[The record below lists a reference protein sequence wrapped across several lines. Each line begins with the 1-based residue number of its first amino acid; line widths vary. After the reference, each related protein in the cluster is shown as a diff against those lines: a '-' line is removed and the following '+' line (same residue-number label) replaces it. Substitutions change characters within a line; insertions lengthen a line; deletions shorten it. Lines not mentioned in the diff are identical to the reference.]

1 MKRNVIF
8 HGKMPDPFLKENGTR
23 MTPDEWNCQRDSLR
37 NFIVDFE
44 FGGMPPRPEVVEIE
58 YLNDFRRAEPGHES
72 SNWIRIH
79 AGTRERQI
87 TFCLEMF
94 IPYVDGI
101 SPGGPNGIW
110 MPLTQDEKYPIILTG
125 DGCYTNMD
133 TQVISEI
140 TGRGFIAARFNRLE
154 IASDSG
160 KKRSQGA
167 IYGLYP
173 GDYSAISAWAW
184 GYMVCMDAFEKI
196 SYTDETEVGIT
207 GHSRGGKTVLL
218 AATVD
223 ERIKYVCPNNSGC
236 HGANSHRCE
245 VPAQNGVSRR
255 TETLSDMLNNLNSWM
270 GLKLEPYRNHV
281 EDLPYDMHYFGALI
295 APRYYLQC
303 EGMQDYWINPIGA
316 WQNFMA
322 VKECYKYLGCED
334 HAGAWF
340 RPGFHRHGVPDFHEF
355 IDFIIRSREGLPLSE
370 HLQIDPY
377 PDIEQNFEW

>member
-1 MKRNVIF
+1 MKREVIF
-8 HGKMPDPFLKENGTR
+8 HGKMPDPFLKADGTR
-23 MTPDEWNCQRDSLR
+23 MSPEEWKLQRDALR
-37 NFIVDFE
+37 DFIVDFE

-58 YLNDFRRAEPGHES
+58 YLNKFRRTEPGQET

-79 AGTRERQI
+79 AGTKEKQI

-94 IPYVDGI
+94 VPYVDGI
-101 SPGGPNGIW
+101 SPGGPDGMW
-110 MPLTQDEKYPIILTG
+110 MPMTQVEKYPVILTG
-125 DGCYTNMD
+125 DSCYPNMNI
-133 TQVISEI
+133 QVISEI
-140 TGRGFIAARFNRLE
+140 TNRGFIAARFNRLE
-154 IASDSG
+154 IANDSG
-160 KKRSQGA
+160 SVRGQGA
-167 IYGLYP
+167 IYDLYP

-184 GYMVCMDAFEKI
+184 GYMVCMDVFEKL

-245 VPAQNGVSRR
+245 VPEQEGVGRR
-255 TETLSDMLNNLNSWM
+255 TETLNDLLNNINSWM
-270 GLKLEPYRNHV
+270 GLKLEPYRNRV

-322 VKECYKYLGCED
+322 VKECYKHLGCED

-340 RPGFHRHGVPDFHEF
+340 RPGFHRHRVPDYNEF
-355 IDFIIRSREGLPLSE
+355 MDFIIRSREGLPLSE
-370 HLQIDPY
+370 HLQMNPY
-377 PDIEQNFEW
+377 PEVERNFDW

>member
-1 MKRNVIF
+1 
-8 HGKMPDPFLKENGTR
+8 MPDPFLKEDGTR
-23 MTPDEWNCQRDSLR
+23 MTPDEWNQQRDALR
-37 NFIVDFE
+37 NFIVDFA

-58 YLNDFRRAEPGHES
+58 YLNSFRRTEPEQET

-79 AGTRERQI
+79 AGTKEKQI

-94 IPYVDGI
+94 VPYVDGI
-101 SPGGPNGIW
+101 SPGGPDGMW
-110 MPLTQDEKYPIILTG
+110 MPLTQEEKYPVILTG
-125 DGCYTNMD
+125 DSCYPNMNI
-133 TQVISEI
+133 QVISEI
-140 TGRGFIAARFNRLE
+140 TKRGFIAARFNRLE
-154 IASDSG
+154 IASDSHNNRG
-160 KKRSQGA
+160 VGP
-167 IYGLYP
+167 IYDVYP
-173 GDYSAISAWAW
+173 GDYTAISAWAW
-184 GYMVCMDAFEKI
+184 GYMVCMDVFEKI

-245 VPAQNGVSRR
+245 VPEQEGVGRR
-255 TETLSDMLNNLNSWM
+255 TETLNDMLNNLNSWM
-270 GLKLEPYRNHV
+270 GLKLEPYRNRV
-281 EDLPYDMHYFGALI
+281 DDLPYDMHYFGALI

-340 RPGFHRHGVPDFHEF
+340 RPGFHRHRVPDYNEF
-355 IDFIIRSREGLPLSE
+355 MDFIIRSREGKPLSE
-370 HLQIDPY
+370 HLQINPY
-377 PDIEQNFEW
+377 PDVPRNFEW